1 MRERATLKCNGSGVE
16 SGAIH
21 GSLPRSFL
29 RPLRSESRLRPLRSY
44 RLKPVRAVPSVRSSL
59 MLLRSLYHC
68 GEAPMA
74 SGAPRFQGRILKEKL
89 SSMTRNLTPPATRQ
103 RLLFPPAAPQRLDL
117 PTDKQRELQA
127 AVAELLL
134 NAIMGDQTNA
144 NGGNDDESQAHA

>member
-1 MRERATLKCNGSGVE
+1 
-16 SGAIH
+16 
-21 GSLPRSFL
+21 
-29 RPLRSESRLRPLRSY
+29 
-44 RLKPVRAVPSVRSSL
+44 
-59 MLLRSLYHC
+59 
-68 GEAPMA
+68 MA

-127 AVAELLL
+127 ALAELLL